1 MRPAALL
8 AVLSLCAC
16 GTIDRAVPHGTTV
29 SPRLAD
35 DCRTHCAS
43 LGMRLAAVVVSG
55 GSGACVCEPEAAPAA
70 PPRASLGGV
79 AGALLIAAGVAE
91 AAEQRQLT
99 EHPAPMPAPDA
110 GR

>member
-16 GTIDRAVPHGTTV
+16 GTIDRAVSPGTTV

-55 GSGACVCEPEAAPAA
+55 AAGACVCEPEASPVA
-70 PPRASLGGV
+70 PPRASLGGA
-79 AGALLIAAGVAE
+79 AGALLIAAGE
-91 AAEQRQLT
+91 AREQQQRHLT
-99 EHPAPMPAPDA
+99 EHPAPSPAPDA
-110 GR
+110 YR